1 MNETPGTPST
11 PKPQRSKREL
21 IAILNAE
28 TQYWETIRERQ
39 GKWYA
44 TARTKLRGR
53 PMRASATNERQA
65 MENLC
70 DRLGV

>member
-1 MNETPGTPST
+1 MKTASAGTRSTRTP
-11 PKPQRSKREL
+11 KREL

-28 TQYWETIRERQ
+28 TRYWETIRVKH

-44 TARTKLRGR
+44 TAHVNTHGR
-53 PMRASATNERQA
+53 PRRASATNERQA

-70 DRLGV
+70 KRLGVL